1 MGFLERAIRKGIREG
16 VGKAVGDAIS
26 KAIEPTA
33 SNLANKA
40 AEHIDNMAANN
51 QAAQPKAPSGL
62 ENAFSNLERAAQN
75 YTTEMSRNLKICPAC
90 GKGATAEN
98 TFCPECG
105 EKLPEKTVAE
115 GAVCSS
121 CGKQNPVGTKFC
133 TDCGAKLPCAIEEEN
148 AQQKKDAAVLEEWK
162 NLLDAYPVWHF
173 GGKNYNIE
181 DYGDHIMFSA
191 DFENNAYAARNSVE
205 QYKQVLLQNGFRQA
219 GQYPSAEHL
228 YKKVDGICYHVDTEH
243 CFEGDSDCPCI
254 YFLTGEPT
262 GGFDYVKP
270 EPKKPL
276 GFKDLFNL

>member
-33 SNLANKA
+33 TNFANKA
-40 AEHIDNMAANN
+40 AEHLDNATNN
-51 QAAQPKAPSGL
+51 AAAQQRTPSGF

-75 YTTEMSRNLKICPAC
+75 YTTEMSKNLKICPVC
-90 GKGATAEN
+90 GKGATAEKS
-98 TFCPECG
+98 FCPACG

-115 GAVCSS
+115 GAVCNS

-133 TDCGAKLPCAIEEEN
+133 TDCGAKLPSAIEEET
-148 AQQKKDAAVLEEWK
+148 AQKIKDDNVIAQWS
-162 NLLDAYPVWHF
+162 NLLDVYPVWNC

-191 DFENNAYAARNSVE
+191 DFENNDYAARNAVE
-205 QYKQVLLQNGFRQA
+205 QYRQLLLQNGFRQA
-219 GQYPSAEHL
+219 GQYPAPEHL
-228 YKKVDGICYHVDTEH
+228 YKKIDGVCYHVDTEH

-276 GFKDLFNL
+276 GFKDLFNF

>member
-40 AEHIDNMAANN
+40 AEHIDNMSANN

-162 NLLDAYPVWHF
+162 NLLDVYPVWHF

-191 DFENNAYAARNSVE
+191 DFENNANAARNSVE

-228 YKKVDGICYHVDTEH
+228 YKKVNGICYHVDTEH